1 LEAARP
7 LIDCHWATVKK
18 TLILT
23 IDFFIVPIGMV
34 GFHELDH
41 PSTRERTVVG
51 SEASQVSAVE
61 KII

>member
-1 LEAARP
+1 
-7 LIDCHWATVKK
+7 VKK

-23 IDFFIVPIGMV
+23 IDFFIIPIGMV